1 MGHIIPPLPGLA
13 NSEDYL
19 YLTPMRRA
27 AFFPPRFPEA
37 LAMVDQATQVHIHPV
52 VEPAAHAEPPIPEGA
67 SVPSDEEGWKKV
79 RELALRQLNRF
90 MSYEA
95 KVLKGDD
102 PDAIHDMRVSSRRL
116 QQMLD
121 LLYPKPRPPEFRRLR
136 RQIRRCRRVLG
147 NVRNCDVLLEHVSR
161 SLRRKRSARREAWTA
176 VQHYLLL
183 RRSEGFLRAMR
194 RFGKINLAVFYVNLK
209 EFLAQEKAHEHS
221 AEHRQHDSTAARPA
235 FSKHLTSALQSVW
248 TAFEDQVRLSQGDS
262 RPAVIHGARIAT
274 KRLRYLLEVFHEF
287 DVAGSAEAL
296 AWLRE
301 LQQHLGD
308 WHDLEVLE
316 QMMVEMVA
324 RPAFLREHLPLAM
337 EVEMLVLRN
346 RGNKGGF
353 EEKYF
358 RMSRE
363 SLEMRRLKDWV
374 SYLLASP
381 SAPFAKA

>member
-1 MGHIIPPLPGLA
+1 M
-13 NSEDYL
+13 D
-19 YLTPMRRA
+19 
-27 AFFPPRFPEA
+27 
-37 LAMVDQATQVHIHPV
+37 DQGTEVHI
-52 VEPAAHAEPPIPEGA
+52 PAAVDPAPSVEPPIPEVA
-67 SVPSDEEGWKKV
+67 SLPSDEESWKKV

-102 PDAIHDMRVSSRRL
+102 PDAIHDMRVASRRL
-116 QQMLD
+116 QQVLD
-121 LLYPKPRPPEFRRLR
+121 LLYPKPRPQELRRLR

-147 NVRNCDVLLEHVSR
+147 DVRNCDVLLEHAQR
-161 SLRRKRSARREAWTA
+161 SLGRKRSARREAWTA

-183 RRSEGFLRAMR
+183 RRSESFLRAMR
-194 RFGKINLAVFYVNLK
+194 RFGKINLAVLYVNLK
-209 EFLAQEKAHEHS
+209 EFLAHDGAHERS
-221 AEHRQHDSTAARPA
+221 AEHRQHGSPATRPA
-235 FSKHLTSALQSVW
+235 FSNHLTHVLQSVW
-248 TAFEDQVRLSQGDS
+248 TAFEDQVTLSHRDS

-316 QMMVEMVA
+316 QMMIEMVA
-324 RPAFLREHLPLAM
+324 RPEFLRDHLPLAM
-337 EVEMLVLRN
+337 EVERLILRN
-346 RGNKGGF
+346 RENKVGF

-374 SYLLASP
+374 SYLVASP
-381 SAPFAKA
+381 SAAFAKA

>member
-1 MGHIIPPLPGLA
+1 M
-13 NSEDYL
+13 D
-19 YLTPMRRA
+19 
-27 AFFPPRFPEA
+27 
-37 LAMVDQATQVHIHPV
+37 DQATQVHV
-52 VEPAAHAEPPIPEGA
+52 PAAVHPTPHREPPIPDGA
-67 SVPSDEEGWKKV
+67 SIPSDEEGWKKV
-79 RELALRQLNRF
+79 REMALRQLNRF

-102 PDAIHDMRVSSRRL
+102 PDAIHDMRVASRRL

-121 LLYPKPRPPEFRRLR
+121 LLYPKPRPQELRRLR

-147 NVRNCDVLLEHVSR
+147 DVRNCDVLLEHVGR
-161 SLRRKRSARREAWTA
+161 SLGRKRSARREAWTA

-183 RRSEGFLRAMR
+183 RRSESFLRAMR

-209 EFLAQEKAHEHS
+209 EFLAQDKARTVSSEHPHHVS
-221 AEHRQHDSTAARPA
+221 PPA
-235 FSKHLTSALQSVW
+235 HPTFSKELTHTLQSVW
-248 TAFEDQVRLSQGDS
+248 TAFEDQITLSQGDS

-287 DVAGSAEAL
+287 SVAGSAEAL
-296 AWLRE
+296 AWLRK

-337 EVEMLVLRN
+337 EVEKLILRS
-346 RGNKGGF
+346 RDNKGGF

-358 RMSRE
+358 RMLRE

-374 SYLLASP
+374 GYLGASP
-381 SAPFAKA
+381 SAAFARA